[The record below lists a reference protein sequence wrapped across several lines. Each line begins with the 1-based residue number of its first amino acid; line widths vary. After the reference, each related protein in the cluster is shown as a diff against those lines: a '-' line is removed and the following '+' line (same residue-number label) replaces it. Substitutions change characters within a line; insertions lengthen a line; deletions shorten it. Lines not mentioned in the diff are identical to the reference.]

1 MQKMNFEKLK
11 NNCTGCGA
19 CILICPTKSITLKQN
34 QEGFYYIDIHLP
46 TCIHCKLCEKRCPQ
60 NHFVPNRTIQNS
72 YAAIG
77 KNNIR
82 TSKSS
87 SGGIFITIAD
97 WIIENN
103 GIVFGTIFNKHFE
116 AVQVSAITKKDLIPM
131 QGSKYVQS
139 LTNHVYEDI
148 ADSLNKYKHVL
159 YIGTPCQIAGL
170 YAVLSEIPDHLYTVD
185 LICHGVPSPQLFQ
198 NYIHWLEKQKSQT
211 IKAYSFRNKSIW
223 NRTGFICKIVFQQKT
238 IKWDALQDPYYLSF
252 LQGINFRECCYK
264 CKYANL
270 NRVGDITIGDLD
282 GIDQV
287 CPDFYPWKAVSTVL
301 LNSKKARKL
310 WKEVRPFFH
319 YQKIDID
326 EESKYNH
333 QLIAPMK
340 RPKERDHYYDH
351 YNDEHFFQELI
362 QKNIKKEVFTP
373 KKYIKKWL
381 PVRLKYNIKV
391 FIKKLR

>member
-60 NHFVPNRTIQNS
+60 NHFVPNHTIQNS

-185 LICHGVPSPQLFQ
+185 LICHGVP
-198 NYIHWLEKQKSQT
+198 
-211 IKAYSFRNKSIW
+211 R
-223 NRTGFICKIVFQQKT
+223 
-238 IKWDALQDPYYLSF
+238 
-252 LQGINFRECCYK
+252 
-264 CKYANL
+264 
-270 NRVGDITIGDLD
+270 
-282 GIDQV
+282 IDQV

-310 WKEVRPFFH
+310 WKKVRPFFH